1 MDYQTLMEK
10 DFKYLWHPFTQMSD
24 YTSRPPLIIEK
35 GEGIYLIDTQGKRY
49 IDGVSSLWVNIH
61 GHGRPEIDEAIK
73 AQLDKIAHSTMLGI
87 ANVPAILLAEKLV
100 EKAPP
105 GLTRVFFSD
114 NGSTAMEIAL
124 KIAYQYW
131 ANRGI
136 EGRTRFVSLKNAY
149 HGDTLGAVSVGGI
162 DLFHAVYHPLLFPAY
177 HAPSP
182 YCYRCSLGKSYPAC
196 ALACLEELEKTVENH
211 KSEVIAIVSESAV
224 QGAAGMIVMP
234 PGYMRGLREIADKYG
249 ILLILDEVAM
259 GFGRTGKMW
268 ACEHE
273 EAWPDIM
280 ALSKGI
286 TNGYLPL
293 AATLVTEEVYSA
305 FLGDYTK
312 TFYHGHSYTGNP
324 LACAAALANL
334 EIFDKDKTL
343 EKEPSKIQLL
353 AQWLEKFK
361 GLRHVGDVRQKGLV
375 AGIELV
381 KDKATKAP
389 FPREE
394 AVGFQVIYKAR
405 ERGVVIRPLGDV
417 MVVMPPLVIPLE
429 ELDRLMRVMYECV
442 KDVTEGG

>member
-61 GHGRPEIDEAIK
+61 GHRRPEIDEAIK
-73 AQLDKIAHSTMLGI
+73 AQLGKIAHSTMLGI

-124 KIAYQYW
+124 KMAYQYW
-131 ANRGI
+131 VNKGI

-162 DLFHAVYHPLLFPAY
+162 DLFHAVYRPLLFPAY

-182 YCYRCSLGKSYPAC
+182 YCYRCALGKSYPAC
-196 ALACLEELEKTVENH
+196 ALACLDELEKVVEKH
-211 KSEVIAIVSESAV
+211 KNEVIAIVSESAV

-234 PGYMRGLREIADKYG
+234 PGYMKGLREIADKYG
-249 ILLILDEVAM
+249 VLLILDEVAM

-280 ALSKGI
+280 APSKGI